1 MRKIFYL
8 ILVLLVLSGCSSN
21 RKRINELS
29 QRVATQE
36 EQITFLVSQMRVLN
50 FEHSRDLIGQEIL
63 DTQDIVIESVEQPPQ
78 VIIVS
83 PAIPSS
89 LTDQEI
95 SRLYNEGRRSYESR
109 DFAAAIRAFSVIA
122 NEAPEHALAANSVY
136 WIGESFYAL
145 ADFSAARLYFQRVQD
160 QYPGSNKF
168 VDAQVK
174 IAMTWI
180 RQNRRDIARTILEA
194 VRRDFPNYERMSV
207 VDQNLRLIR
216 Q

>member
-1 MRKIFYL
+1 MKKIIL
-8 ILVLLVLSGCSSN
+8 LGLVLLILSGCSSN

-29 QRVATQE
+29 QVIATQE
-36 EQITFLVSQMRVLN
+36 EQIAFLLYRM
-50 FEHSRDLIGQEIL
+50 FEQHRRE
-63 DTQDIVIESVEQPPQ
+63 DIVIEIEPVELPQ
-78 VIIVS
+78 TIIADVV
-83 PAIPSS
+83 IPSR

-95 SRLYNEGRRSYESR
+95 NRLYNEGRRNYESR

-122 NEAPEHALAANSVY
+122 NDMPNHELAANSVY

-145 ADFSAARLYFQRVQD
+145 ADFTAARLYFQRVQD
-160 QYPGSNKF
+160 QYPDSNKF

-180 RQNRRDIARTILEA
+180 RQNRRDLARTILEA
-194 VRRDFPNYERMSV
+194 VRRDFPNYERMSL

-216 Q
+216 